1 MRKIT
6 SVLMILLLLLAISCS
21 KTENQQTSGTATN
34 SVDDSEIL
42 GTELEDTDDTASDE
56 QLDDLDRDLDLNEI

>member
-6 SVLMILLLLLAISCS
+6 SVLIILLLLLAISCS
-21 KTENQQTSGTATN
+21 KTENKQSSETQT
-34 SVDDSEIL
+34 VDDSEIL
-42 GTELEDTDDTASDE
+42 GTELEDTDGNASDK